1 MDVLRHVIAEEE
13 EVFAS
18 FKPVFLNQV
27 CIFKYV
33 YPNKFSNEDVT
44 QIGVGLIVNIHGDDP
59 ASPQQ
64 TFDIRFFPP
73 RGAKPQT
80 SKHPYTLYQSI
91 NADMSFN
98 MNFTVKKGGRRV
110 SDISYNVP
118 KDALLAWN
126 LHLNK
131 TSGSFTHKRGVEDSI
146 YNLSSY
152 QLADTVIRKY
162 YGNMEKLQ
170 EG

>member
-44 QIGVGLIVNIHGDDP
+44 QIGVGLIVNIHMHGDDP

-64 TFDIRFFPP
+64 TFDIRFSLHE
-73 RGAKPQT
+73 GQNH
-80 SKHPYTLYQSI
+80 KHQNTHILYTRASMLI
-91 NADMSFN
+91 
-98 MNFTVKKGGRRV
+98 
-110 SDISYNVP
+110 
-118 KDALLAWN
+118 
-126 LHLNK
+126 
-131 TSGSFTHKRGVEDSI
+131 
-146 YNLSSY
+146 
-152 QLADTVIRKY
+152 
-162 YGNMEKLQ
+162 
-170 EG
+170 